1 MITISII
8 IPVRNRKTL
17 TQQILQQLQTQIYGV
32 SNQLQISVFVVD
44 DGSTDGTAEMIR
56 QQFPEVQL
64 IVGDG
69 SLWWTG
75 AIVKGM
81 KSALENY
88 NPDYIL
94 WLNDDIVLSDYFLDN
109 LAILCQQPSTSQTL
123 TGGIVTAE
131 AYPKWMVFG
140 GYINNQ
146 LIRDL
151 AAFSDQAIIEV
162 DTLNG
167 NIILIPKVI
176 IHSIGLPDD
185 HKFRHYGGDF
195 DYSKR
200 AQKAGF
206 KVMLSRDINAKTS
219 YSLQDFIR
227 YMPPL
232 FQWQLEPK
240 LNQRWKI
247 IKGLVSLKT
256 NYNIWHMVPVI
267 HYSQTIS
274 WKKYLGYFY
283 REVRQLLFSSHRSYE
298 KYYNDMK
305 AYLEKNQ
312 VPQELVLAILQQANL
327 Q

>member
-8 IPVRNRKTL
+8 IPVRNRKIL
-17 TQQILQQLQTQIYGV
+17 TQQILQQLQTQIYEV

-44 DGSTDGTAEMIR
+44 DGSKDGTAEMIR

-94 WLNDDIVLSDYFLDN
+94 WLNDDIVLSDHFLDN

-151 AAFSDQAIIEV
+151 ATFSDQRRIEV

-167 NIILIPKVI
+167 NIMLIPKEI

-200 AQKAGF
+200 TKKAGF
-206 KVMLSRDINAKTS
+206 KVIISRDINAITCFS
-219 YSLQDFIR
+219 IQDFIR

-232 FQWQLEPK
+232 FQWKLERQFDK
-240 LNQRWKI
+240 RWKI
-247 IKGLVSLKT
+247 LQGLVSLKT

-267 HYSQTIS
+267 HYDQTIS
-274 WKKYLGYFY
+274 WKKYIGYFY
-283 REVRQLLFSSHRSYE
+283 REVRQLLFSSRQSSE
-298 KYYNDMK
+298 KYYDDMK
-305 AYLEKNQ
+305 AYLEQNQ
-312 VPQELVLAILQQANL
+312 VPQELALAILQRSSL